1 MSDVHD
7 VAMKDKPID
16 IAKFEDLRIS
26 VLNLEKELNEYR
38 LVIEYA
44 QVGTL
49 QQCRSNVVRKR

>member
-1 MSDVHD
+1 MSDVRD
-7 VAMKDKPID
+7 VTMKDKPID

-26 VLNLEKELNEYR
+26 VLKLEKELHEYR

-49 QQCRSNVVRKR
+49 QQCRSNVARKR